1 MKKKVFVITFILLAL
16 SALLLYIRI
25 ERKPQSSQKSTV
37 SSIHASQDTK
47 KTQAQTS
54 SGSNDQKQE
63 SKALNTKYLVGK
75 TFFND
80 ADKIEFISAH
90 QYIISVAKSEGDG
103 NLQVAYHYKIDGKK
117 ITITNPGGGK
127 ETDNFSF
134 SAHKVTIGEATYT
147 DQPNTKYWDKNGK
160 DISKA
165 SKKNYNEPDVDDEE
179 SDQTESKSSKKATVK
194 KSSDKTKVSSSNTD
208 KKDSS
213 SSSSGKENQKN
224 ESKISNEKDN
234 S

>member
-47 KTQAQTS
+47 KTAERNS
-54 SGSNDQKQE
+54 SGGSDQKQ
-63 SKALNTKYLVGK
+63 KAKTLSTKYLVGK

-90 QYIISVAKSEGDG
+90 QYIISEAKSEGNG
-103 NLQVAYHYKIDGKK
+103 SMEVAYRYKINGKQ
-117 ITITNPGGGK
+117 ITITNPGGEK
-127 ETDNFSF
+127 EQYYFSF

-179 SDQTESKSSKKATVK
+179 SDQTESKPSKKTTVK
-194 KSSDKTKVSSSNTD
+194 KSSNKTKADSSDTE

-213 SSSSGKENQKN
+213 SSSNGKENQKN
-224 ESKISNEKDN
+224 ESKTSNKKDN